1 MTDSKHLAIRN
12 STAEFLIF
20 TAQSGEESIEVKYAD
35 DTVWL
40 SQKMIAKLFDK
51 GRSTITEHLRE
62 IFDTGE
68 LNENSVCRDFRH
80 TAIDG
85 KEYTTKFYNLDVIIS
100 IGYRVNSQRA
110 TQFRIWATN
119 VLKEFAIKGYVLDKE
134 RLKNGTFLN
143 KQYFDNLL
151 EEIREIRASERNFYQ
166 KITDIYATSM
176 DYDKNSKVTK
186 DFFAAVQNKM
196 HYAIHK
202 HTASELILKRADAK
216 KDYMG
221 LTTWK
226 NAPKDKIIKSDVSIA
241 KNYLKQDEIKS
252 LNRIVTMYLDFAE
265 DQTERN
271 IPMTMED
278 WAEKLNAFLKFN
290 NREVLENPGKVTAE
304 IAKGFAE
311 SEFEKYRIVQDRLF
325 RSDFDTLVNQS
336 EKLIGL
342 NKKRKE
348 EI

>member
-1 MTDSKHLAIRN
+1 MTKDLTIRN

-35 DTVWL
+35 ETVWL
-40 SQKMIAKLFDK
+40 SQKMLAKLFEV
-51 GRSTITEHLRE
+51 SIPTVNEHLKN
-62 IFDTGE
+62 IFSSGE
-68 LNENSVCRDFRH
+68 LSENSVIRNFLI
-80 TAIDG
+80 TASDG
-85 KEYTTKFYNLDVIIS
+85 KSYNTNFYNLNAIIS
-100 IGYRVNSQRA
+100 VGYRVNSKRA
-110 TQFRIWATN
+110 TQFRIWATT
-119 VLKEFAIKGYVLDKE
+119 VLKEFALKGYVLDKE
-134 RLKNGTFLN
+134 RLKNGSFLN

-166 KITDIYATSM
+166 KITDIYTTSM
-176 DYDKNSKVTK
+176 DYDKNSKITQ
-186 DFFAAVQNKM
+186 DFFATVQNKM
-196 HYAIHK
+196 HYAIHQ
-202 HTASELILKRADAK
+202 HTAPELILKRADSK

-226 NAPKDKIIKSDVSIA
+226 NAPQGKIIKSDVSIA
-241 KNYLKQDEIKS
+241 KNYLKQDEIKALS
-252 LNRIVTMYLDFAE
+252 RFVTMYLDFAE
-265 DQTERN
+265 DQAERN

>member
-1 MTDSKHLAIRN
+1 MTKDLTIRN

-35 DTVWL
+35 ETVWL
-40 SQKMIAKLFDK
+40 SQKMLAKLFEV
-51 GRSTITEHLRE
+51 SIPTVNEHLKN
-62 IFDTGE
+62 IFSSGE
-68 LNENSVCRDFRH
+68 LSENSVIRNFLI
-80 TAIDG
+80 TASDG
-85 KEYTTKFYNLDVIIS
+85 KSYNTNFYNLNAIIS
-100 IGYRVNSQRA
+100 VGYRVNSQRA
-110 TQFRIWATN
+110 TQFRIWATT
-119 VLKEFAIKGYVLDKE
+119 VLKEFALKGYVLDKE
-134 RLKNGTFLN
+134 RLKNGSFLN

-166 KITDIYATSM
+166 KITDIYTTSM
-176 DYDKNSKVTK
+176 DYDKNSKITQ
-186 DFFAAVQNKM
+186 DFFATVQNKM
-196 HYAIHK
+196 HYAIHQ
-202 HTASELILKRADAK
+202 HTAPELILKRADSK

-226 NAPKDKIIKSDVSIA
+226 NAPQGKIIKSDVSIA
-241 KNYLKQDEIKS
+241 KNYLKQDEIKALS
-252 LNRIVTMYLDFAE
+252 RFVTMYLDFAE
-265 DQTERN
+265 DQAERN

>member
-134 RLKNGTFLN
+134 RLKNGSFLN
-143 KQYFDNLL
+143 KKYFDTLL

-176 DYDKNSKVTK
+176 DYDRNSKITK
-186 DFFAAVQNKM
+186 DFFATVQNKM
-196 HYAIHK
+196 HFAIHK
-202 HTASELILKRADAK
+202 HTAPELILKRADSK

-226 NAPKDKIIKSDVSIA
+226 NAPKGKIIKSDVSIA
-241 KNYLKQDEIKS
+241 KNYLKQDEIKA
-252 LNRIVTMYLDFAE
+252 LNRFVTMYLDFAE
-265 DQTERN
+265 DQAERN
-271 IPMTMED
+271 IPLAMKD

-304 IAKGFAE
+304 IAKEFAE
-311 SEFEKYRIVQDRLF
+311 SEFEKYRIVQDLLF
-325 RSDFDTLVNQS
+325 NSDFDKFS
-336 EKLIGL
+336 KKLL
-342 NKKRKE
+342 ENKSDKK
-348 EI
+348 

>member
-1 MTDSKHLAIRN
+1 MTDSKDLAIRN

-20 TAQSGEESIEVKYAD
+20 QSQSKEDSIGVKYAD
-35 DTVWL
+35 ETVWL

-62 IFDTGE
+62 IFNTGE

-80 TAIDG
+80 TALYG

-176 DYDKNSKVTK
+176 DYDRNSKITK
-186 DFFAAVQNKM
+186 DFFATVQNKM
-196 HYAIHK
+196 HFAIHK
-202 HTASELILKRADAK
+202 HTAPELILKRADSK

-226 NAPKDKIIKSDVSIA
+226 NAPTGKIIKSDVSIA
-241 KNYLKQDEIKS
+241 KNYLKQDEIKA
-252 LNRIVTMYLDFAE
+252 LNRFVTMYLDFAE
-265 DQTERN
+265 DQAARN
-271 IPMTMED
+271 IPLTMED

-290 NREVLENPGKVTAE
+290 NREVLENPGKVTTE
-304 IAKGFAE
+304 IAKEFAE
-311 SEFEKYRIVQDRLF
+311 SEFEKYRIVQDQLF
-325 RSDFDTLVNQS
+325 HSDFDKFS
-336 EKLIGL
+336 KKLL
-342 NKKRKE
+342 ENRSDKKWQ
-348 EI
+348 IQNI

>member
-1 MTDSKHLAIRN
+1 MTKDLTIRN

-20 TAQSGEESIEVKYAD
+20 TAQSGEESFEVKYAD
-35 DTVWL
+35 ETVWL
-40 SQKMIAKLFDK
+40 SQKMLAKLFEV
-51 GRSTITEHLRE
+51 SIPTVNEHLKN
-62 IFDTGE
+62 IFSSGE
-68 LNENSVCRDFRH
+68 LSENSVIRNFLI
-80 TAIDG
+80 TASDG
-85 KEYTTKFYNLDVIIS
+85 KSYNTNFYNLNAIIS
-100 IGYRVNSQRA
+100 VGYRVNSQRA
-110 TQFRIWATN
+110 TQFRIWATT
-119 VLKEFAIKGYVLDKE
+119 VLKEFALKGYVLDKE
-134 RLKNGTFLN
+134 RLKNGSFLN

-166 KITDIYATSM
+166 KITDIYTTSM
-176 DYDKNSKVTK
+176 DYDKNSKITQ
-186 DFFAAVQNKM
+186 DFFATVQNKM
-196 HYAIHK
+196 HYAIHQ
-202 HTASELILKRADAK
+202 HTAPELILKRADSK

-226 NAPKDKIIKSDVSIA
+226 NAPQGKIIKSDVSIA
-241 KNYLKQDEIKS
+241 KNYLKQDEIKALS
-252 LNRIVTMYLDFAE
+252 RFVTMYLDFAE
-265 DQTERN
+265 DQAERN

>member
-290 NREVLENPGKVTAE
+290 NREVLENPGKVTAD
-304 IAKGFAE
+304 IAKEFAE
-311 SEFEKYRIVQDRLF
+311 SEFEKYRIIQDQLF
-325 RSDFDTLVNQS
+325 QSDFDKFSRKLL
-336 EKLIGL
+336 EKKSD
-342 NKKRKE
+342 KK
-348 EI
+348 